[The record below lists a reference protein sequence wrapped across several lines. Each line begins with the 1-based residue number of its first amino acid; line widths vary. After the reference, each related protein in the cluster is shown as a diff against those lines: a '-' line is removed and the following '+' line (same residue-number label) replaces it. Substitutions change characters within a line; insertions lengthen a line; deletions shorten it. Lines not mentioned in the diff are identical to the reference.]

1 MELNKLIAARGVA
14 KATITRLFNLCQDG
28 MALEKLKP
36 SECEVRKKR
45 LIQVFQEYC
54 DTNLNI
60 SVLDQSSAEDI
71 AKYEELYLSTLAIFE
86 EALLPQASGKCMSM
100 VSGAAC
106 EDGITGMHRLPPI
119 NINKFSGENNEQQ
132 HLRLWQTAAK
142 VMGVVQ

>member
-36 SECEVRKKR
+36 
-45 LIQVFQEYC
+45 I
-54 DTNLNI
+54 
-60 SVLDQSSAEDI
+60 LDQSSAEDI